1 MIPWA
6 GDILTKPCRD
16 RFFIQIYF
24 YSLALN
30 LTRGQATKY
39 DRNKLHKVTF
49 VAQNYIFVLFFSDG
63 FSIGEVRWSLG
74 NCVGDLPRWV
84 FFATMSAGR
93 LQNRSQWHRRNRQRR
108 RYLLFVSKVFKK
120 TYGICIDQMTK
131 LWNSTFDKCKNRK
144 QFVIT
149 ICLRLQCTHFTF
161 YVINIWKTLF
171 YFVRIGGLGGQWMYF
186 HLVIEKTMCAFFACS
201 WTKWTSKN
209 ICYQMSRTC
218 KNSPIWRICSAF
230 SYMASKM

>member
-24 YSLALN
+24 SSLALN

-84 FFATMSAGR
+84 FLRRLVPEDCRIDRSDTDGTDNGGATYFLYLKFS
-93 LQNRSQWHRRNRQRR
+93 RR
-108 RYLLFVSKVFKK
+108 RMAFVSIKWQNFETVPL
-120 TYGICIDQMTK
+120 I
-131 LWNSTFDKCKNRK
+131 SAKNK
-144 QFVIT
+144 DS
-149 ICLRLQCTHFTF
+149 LPLQYVCDCNAHTSPFTLKIF
-161 YVINIWKTLF
+161 ERYYSI
-171 YFVRIGGLGGQWMYF
+171 
-186 HLVIEKTMCAFFACS
+186 S
-201 WTKWTSKN
+201 
-209 ICYQMSRTC
+209 
-218 KNSPIWRICSAF
+218 
-230 SYMASKM
+230 

>member
-24 YSLALN
+24 SSLALN

-84 FFATMSAGR
+84 FLRRLVPEDCRIDRSDTDGTDNGGAT
-93 LQNRSQWHRRNRQRR
+93 
-108 RYLLFVSKVFKK
+108 YFFVSKVFKK

-131 LWNSTFDKCKNRK
+131 LWNSTFDKCKK
-144 QFVIT
+144 QRQFAIT

-161 YVINIWKTLF
+161 YLKNIWKTLF

-209 ICYQMSRTC
+209 IYYQMSR
-218 KNSPIWRICSAF
+218 NL
-230 SYMASKM
+230 

>member
-24 YSLALN
+24 SSLALN

-49 VAQNYIFVLFFSDG
+49 VAQNYIFVLFFQTVFRLGRWDG
-63 FSIGEVRWSLG
+63 V
-74 NCVGDLPRWV
+74 WV
-84 FFATMSAGR
+84 IASVTCHDEFFATSCAGR

-131 LWNSTFDKCKNRK
+131 LWNSTFDKCKK
-144 QFVIT
+144 QRQFAIT

-161 YVINIWKTLF
+161 YPKNIWKILF

-186 HLVIEKTMCAFFACS
+186 HLVIEKTMCAFSACS

>member
-24 YSLALN
+24 SSLALN
-30 LTRGQATKY
+30 LTRGNATKY

-108 RYLLFVSKVFKK
+108 RYLLFLFKVLKK
-120 TYGICIDQMTK
+120 TYMTFVSIK
-131 LWNSTFDKCKNRK
+131 WQNFETVPLISAKNK
-144 QFVIT
+144 DSLPLQYVCDCNAHTSPFTLKIFG
-149 ICLRLQCTHFTF
+149 RL
-161 YVINIWKTLF
+161 YSI
-171 YFVRIGGLGGQWMYF
+171 
-186 HLVIEKTMCAFFACS
+186 
-201 WTKWTSKN
+201 
-209 ICYQMSRTC
+209 
-218 KNSPIWRICSAF
+218 P
-230 SYMASKM
+230 